1 MADQSKPRFVAK
13 TAKHLTADDLPET
26 EYSATTY
33 GSAADVVAECRK
45 HIERVQGA
53 LREGK
58 I

>member
-1 MADQSKPRFVAK
+1 MAK